1 MSINNQ
7 TYYFFNDMI
16 NVRDSDSDLL
26 KTGKKSYQN
35 IYHHENIY
43 SVNLL
48 YLNVNKA
55 DRSFEEK
62 IEANT

>member
-1 MSINNQ
+1 
-7 TYYFFNDMI
+7 MI

-26 KTGKKSYQN
+26 KTGKKSYKN

-55 DRSFEEK
+55 EEALK
-62 IEANT
+62 KK

>member
-16 NVRDSDSDLL
+16 NVRDSDLL
-26 KTGKKSYQN
+26 KTSKKSYKN
-35 IYHHENIY
+35 TDHHENIY

-48 YLNVNKA
+48 YLNVDTA

-62 IEANT
+62 MEANT